1 MKSVKTSQRRK
12 ITAGKMRDTAL
23 LFSAFAILTGPA
35 ASQGESSSE
44 ESQRWVPAFAI
55 QSHLISQQAEGS
67 LQSSQRPPDTPGSVT
82 SDDGWLVDPSI
93 GLSFELSTPQF
104 AEVFGRPRAF
114 AHAGASYTIG
124 SAVTL
129 AQEGAPGEF
138 VEPPVDPLQDFRP
151 DLVQL
156 LEAKTVTGQGTRNR
170 AETQPL
176 VISAGAGIAFSFDL
190 RGRRVRLKP
199 SLEYI
204 REDIE
209 GSGEMRNAAG
219 TRSSVGGVVVVPFE
233 YTVLS
238 SSQKKTLHGLG
249 GGLEIEMDATRAGD
263 FLLSIFASGQVYSR
277 LGDRSLAFTRSDG
290 THTASWSVEM
300 DRVLYRGGV
309 GLRFRYL
316 PE

>member
-1 MKSVKTSQRRK
+1 MKSVKTSQRCK

-35 ASQGESSSE
+35 ASQGESSGE

-55 QSHLISQQAEGS
+55 QSHLISQRAKGS
-67 LQSSQRPPDTPGSVT
+67 LESSQRPPDAPGSVT

-114 AHAGASYTIG
+114 AHAGASYAIG
-124 SAVTL
+124 STLTL

-138 VEPPVDPLQDFRP
+138 VEPPIDPTRP
-151 DLVQL
+151 DLVQRITA
-156 LEAKTVTGQGTRNR
+156 EAVAGQGTRNR
-170 AETQPL
+170 AEIQPL
-176 VISAGAGIAFSFDL
+176 VISAGAGVAFSFDL

-219 TRSSVGGVVVVPFE
+219 IRSSVGGVVVVPFE

-249 GGLEIEMDATRAGD
+249 GGLEIEMDATRAGA
-263 FLLSIFASGQVYSR
+263 FLISIFAGGQVYVLVSR
-277 LGDRSLAFTRSDG
+277 GTDPVHFFCVGVPPADLA
-290 THTASWSVEM
+290 
-300 DRVLYRGGV
+300 
-309 GLRFRYL
+309 
-316 PE
+316 

>member
-1 MKSVKTSQRRK
+1 MKSVKTSRRCK
-12 ITAGKMRDTAL
+12 VDAGKMRGAAL
-23 LFSAFAILTGPA
+23 LFCAFSILTGA
-35 ASQGESSSE
+35 ATSRAESSSE

-55 QSHLISQQAEGS
+55 QSHLISQRAKGS
-67 LQSSQRPPDTPGSVT
+67 LESSQRPPDAPGSVT

-114 AHAGASYTIG
+114 AHAGASYAIG
-124 SAVTL
+124 STLTL

-138 VEPPVDPLQDFRP
+138 VEPPIDPLDPTRP
-151 DLVQL
+151 DLVQRITA
-156 LEAKTVTGQGTRNR
+156 EAVAGQGTRNR
-170 AETQPL
+170 AEIQPL
-176 VISAGAGIAFSFDL
+176 VISAGAGVAFSFDL
-190 RGRRVRLKP
+190 RGRQVRLKP

-219 TRSSVGGVVVVPFE
+219 IRSSVGGVVVVPFE

-249 GGLEIEMDATRAGD
+249 GGLEIEMDATRAGA
-263 FLLSIFASGQVYSR
+263 FLISIFAGGQVYSR
-277 LGDRSLAFTRSDG
+277 LGDRSLEFSSSDG

-300 DRVLYRGGV
+300 DRTLYRGGV